1 MNNSKKYLFIVLLL
15 GIYCL
20 LAEEKELIITSE
32 KEFGIPLTEALM
44 RDHGILN
51 RVLLVYEEIVRRI
64 DQRLDFPQK
73 LFAQAIDII
82 KSFIENYHEKLEKD
96 YIFPIFEKNKRQVRL
111 VKTLKNQHNQGRE
124 ITAQLKLFAAKESL
138 DTKDKKRVKN
148 LLQKFIT
155 MSRPHEAREDTELF
169 PQVRSLISKQEF
181 KAFGEQ
187 FEKIE
192 HALFGKNGFESI
204 VAKVTTIEKELG
216 INNFE

>member
-73 LFAQAIDII
+73 F
-82 KSFIENYHEKLEKD
+82 FRENR
-96 YIFPIFEKNKRQVRL
+96 IFSLIL
-111 VKTLKNQHNQGRE
+111 VKFRLIFIKTRPAFILSSG
-124 ITAQLKLFAAKESL
+124 
-138 DTKDKKRVKN
+138 DKRMVC
-148 LLQKFIT
+148 
-155 MSRPHEAREDTELF
+155 
-169 PQVRSLISKQEF
+169 V
-181 KAFGEQ
+181 
-187 FEKIE
+187 
-192 HALFGKNGFESI
+192 
-204 VAKVTTIEKELG
+204 
-216 INNFE
+216 